1 MLKFIVNSA
10 DITNVGIDFSH
21 MEVCSM
27 KVEMNNQG
35 RYVDEVSMPKVERP
49 EIKNEKVEKVEKVE
63 KKEAP
68 KTQEEIER
76 QNQKVREIAEKLN
89 KELESLDTS
98 IEFKIHE
105 SSGIGLNKISIKVI
119 EKDSEKVVAEIP
131 SEEAIEMAEKM
142 EEITGIL
149 FDHRR

>member
-1 MLKFIVNSA
+1 
-10 DITNVGIDFSH
+10 
-21 MEVCSM
+21 M

-35 RYVDEVSMPKVERP
+35 RYFDEVSVPKVERP
-49 EIKNEKVEKVEKVE
+49 EVKDEKVEKVE

-68 KTQEEIER
+68 KTQEEIEK
-76 QNQKVREIAEKLN
+76 QNEKIREIAEKLN
-89 KELESLDTS
+89 KEMEALDTS